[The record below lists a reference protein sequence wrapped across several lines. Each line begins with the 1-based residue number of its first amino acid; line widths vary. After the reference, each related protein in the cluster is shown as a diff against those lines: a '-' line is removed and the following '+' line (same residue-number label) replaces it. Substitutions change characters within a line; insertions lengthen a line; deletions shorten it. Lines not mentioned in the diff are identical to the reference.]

1 MRLILHSV
9 LLLLGCAAAPGQI
22 ALTDVPETR
31 LKQRI
36 AEELAGLGEW
46 CAERGLNEPG
56 RELREEILFVD
67 PPGLH
72 SSEKALNIALNAQV
86 HEAADDCDVAL
97 LLVEDEWGDEQAQLA
112 ARMRKRG
119 ATVLAVGTKAD
130 LGPAPDGWR
139 GAPRSH
145 RARHGI

>member
-67 PPGLH
+67 P
-72 SSEKALNIALNAQV
+72 SNRRALALLVPLSQETSPASTE
-86 HEAADDCDVAL
+86 HEALRERQTSTGRVVPKFC
-97 LLVEDEWGDEQAQLA
+97 
-112 ARMRKRG
+112 
-119 ATVLAVGTKAD
+119 
-130 LGPAPDGWR
+130 
-139 GAPRSH
+139 
-145 RARHGI
+145 